1 MRELTKQPIF
11 GRRFIRHFRSLIG
24 VYWTSPDAWRGTLLL
39 VGAVLLELG
48 TVYANL
54 QLADAERRIMDA
66 VQDKQ
71 ATIFFEAVALFA
83 AISAGF
89 VFASTYRIYL
99 RQLLEIRWRRAVT
112 ADYVDHWMSKQ
123 AFCQEKLHG
132 GEVDNPDQRIAE
144 DVRDFA
150 ASALGLSLSLLGAVA
165 TLVSFGGLLWALSGK
180 WALPLDSRH
189 IHIPG
194 FLLWVAL
201 LYAALS
207 TWLTHVVG
215 RRLVP
220 LNFDR
225 LRYEADFRYGL
236 MRFRDNV
243 EVVTLSRGEALE
255 RRTSL
260 ARFEN
265 VIRNWWQL
273 IAAQRRLTVF
283 TGLIGQANNV
293 VPLLVAAPAFF
304 AGLITLGIIAQV
316 RFAYGQVSGALNWF
330 VAAYQEIA
338 RWRANVE
345 RLSTFAEVMD
355 ATAMDLE
362 RSDIR
367 VVPVQTPTLQ
377 LVDLKLQTAD
387 GRVLIDAA
395 SAAVKAGERVVITG
409 PSGVGKTT
417 LLRAIAGIW
426 PFGRGRIDVPAG
438 VRTHFVPQWP
448 YLPLGSLR
456 SVLSYPASE
465 GAFPDTRIR
474 EVLQL
479 LGLDHLTTRLDDTAQ
494 WDQQLSPHEQQ
505 RLGIG
510 RVLLNEPE
518 WVFLDKA
525 TSSLDDETEKRVYA
539 LLAEHLPHMT
549 VISVAQRPEVAEYH
563 DRRWAIVPNPV
574 GTASLQVA

>member
-1 MRELTKQPIF
+1 MRELIRQPIF
-11 GRRFIRHFRSLIG
+11 GRRFIGHLWNLIG
-24 VYWTSPDAWRGTLLL
+24 VYWKSPDAPRGTLLL
-39 VGAVLLELG
+39 AGAVFLELA

-54 QLADAERRIMDA
+54 RLADAERRIMDA

-71 ATIFFEAVALFA
+71 ATVFLDAVGLFA
-83 AISAGF
+83 VLSAGF
-89 VFASTYRIYL
+89 VLAAAFRIYF
-99 RQLLEIRWRRAVT
+99 RQLLEIRWRRGVT
-112 ADYVDHWMSKQ
+112 ADYVGRWMTER
-123 AFCQEKLHG
+123 AYCQEKLHG
-132 GEVDNPDQRIAE
+132 GEVDNPDQRVAE
-144 DVRDFA
+144 DIRDFA
-150 ASALGLSLSLLGAVA
+150 ASALGLSLSLLGSLA
-165 TLVSFGGLLWALSGK
+165 TLISFGGLLWALSGNC
-180 WALPLDSRH
+180 AVPLH
-189 IHIPG
+189 GGHLHVPG

-201 LYAALS
+201 LYATLS

-255 RRTSL
+255 RRTAL
-260 ARFEN
+260 ARFEH
-265 VIRNWWQL
+265 IIQNWWQL

-283 TGLIGQANNV
+283 TGLVGQANGV

-330 VAAYQEIA
+330 VYAYQEIA

-355 ATAMDLE
+355 ATAKDLE

-367 VVPVQTPTLQ
+367 VVPVETPVLR
-377 LVDLKLQTAD
+377 LVDLKLETAD

-395 SAAVKAGERVVITG
+395 SAVVHAGERVVITG
-409 PSGVGKTT
+409 PSGAGKTT

-438 VRTHFVPQWP
+438 VRTLFVPQWP

-456 SVLSYPASE
+456 TVLSYPASD
-465 GAFPDTRIR
+465 GAVSDATIR
-474 EVLQL
+474 EVLRL

-505 RLGIG
+505 RLAIV
-510 RVLLNEPE
+510 RVLLNAPD

-525 TSSLDDETEKRVYA
+525 TSSLDDETAKLVYA
-539 LLAEHLPHMT
+539 LLNERLPHLT
-549 VISVAQRPEVAEYH
+549 VISVTQRPEVAADH
-563 DRRWAIVPNPV
+563 ARRWTIVPNPL
-574 GTASLQVA
+574 GTAALQVA